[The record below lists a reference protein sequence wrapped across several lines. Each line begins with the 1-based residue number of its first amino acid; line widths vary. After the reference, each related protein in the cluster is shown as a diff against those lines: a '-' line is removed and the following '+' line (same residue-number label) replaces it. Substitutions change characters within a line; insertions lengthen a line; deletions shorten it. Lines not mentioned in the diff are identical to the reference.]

1 MTEKGASRI
10 ILVVVVVV
18 VVVCGKPTG
27 RPPLAKEETRRRQL

>member
-10 ILVVVVVV
+10 ILVVVVV

-27 RPPLAKEETRRRQL
+27 RPPLAKDETRRRQL